1 MPRQKKEET
10 VNLKLE
16 ATVSTNEKGEK
27 VLLLSPESTKA
38 VETAMQSTGGEEEE
52 TAVMTMKMEAKQP
65 KKKMA
70 VMKEAEPA
78 DTKILVYDPEDLKT
92 GPGDHPLPKRVF
104 DEDGNEVDM
113 GGKEA
118 LLVLPTD
125 TDVEAETDDGETA
138 SSGTNG
144 KKTKTNKSNAEKT
157 STILQT
163 TQTQDQ
169 MIIISTVATMA
180 LLVGALS
187 ARRLRSR
194 QFLSFCI
201 ENESL
206 EDELAYDAAYT
217 TQSTV
222 GASTLYAGGGYDTFA
237 SGKYGGDLRWRGDLE
252 KFDV

>member
-1 MPRQKKEET
+1 MK
-10 VNLKLE
+10 LKLE
-16 ATVSTNEKGEK
+16 ATISTNEHGEK
-27 VLLLSPESTKA
+27 VMQLSPESTEA
-38 VETAMQSTGGEEEE
+38 VNSAMQSTAKEVGEATMKLEATKPAKQMA
-52 TAVMTMKMEAKQP
+52 TAVDVPQKTESESSKVLFYHPEELMTSP
-65 KKKMA
+65 G
-70 VMKEAEPA
+70 EP
-78 DTKILVYDPEDLKT
+78 
-92 GPGDHPLPKRVF
+92 PLPKRVF

-113 GGKEA
+113 AGKEA
-118 LLVLPTD
+118 LLVKPSPPD
-125 TDVEAETDDGETA
+125 SDGGDDAIDANNEKTNSNNN
-138 SSGTNG
+138 SSGST
-144 KKTKTNKSNAEKT
+144 KSNNSNNSSKT

-206 EDELAYDAAYT
+206 EDEMAYDAAYT

-222 GASTLYAGGGYDTFA
+222 GASSMYAGGGYDTFA